1 MKVMAAEMQQT
12 IKKQDSCAIAVD
24 VVDQVFMLLYRYVH
38 RHWPRITRLIVALLP
53 LMVLLVGSC
62 KTSQLP
68 LAYGDNSSSEQFRT
82 ALFPDRVNFQGS
94 NYYPAAGYVSR
105 ARTFVTD
112 TPEVLM
118 MMTQKEIGY
127 LFGNPTM
134 HRRDA
139 DAEVLQYKTN
149 GCVVDFYFY
158 NERGTRDPTQ
168 LSYVDLRLKDEM
180 IHGGIMR
187 MKPLSIREQSE
198 CLRDVVTSRS
208 FFDSTHV

>member
-1 MKVMAAEMQQT
+1 MATEIQQIT
-12 IKKQDSCAIAVD
+12 KGHDPCATAVD
-24 VVDQVFMLLYRYVH
+24 VVDQVFMLLYRYVR

-68 LAYGDNSSSEQFRT
+68 LVYGDNSGSEQFRT
-82 ALFPDRVNFQGS
+82 ALFPDRVNFQGI

-105 ARTFVTD
+105 AIAFVENK
-112 TPEVLM
+112 PEVLM

-127 LFGNPTM
+127 LFGEPTM

-149 GCVVDFYFY
+149 HCVVDFYFY
-158 NERGTRDPTQ
+158 NEHGTREPTK
-168 LSYVDLRLKDEM
+168 LSYVDLRLRDEM
-180 IHGGIMR
+180 IHGDIQR
-187 MKPLSIREQSE
+187 TKSPSVIEQSN
-198 CLRDVVTSRS
+198 CLRNVVASREFS
-208 FFDSTHV
+208 ETHI